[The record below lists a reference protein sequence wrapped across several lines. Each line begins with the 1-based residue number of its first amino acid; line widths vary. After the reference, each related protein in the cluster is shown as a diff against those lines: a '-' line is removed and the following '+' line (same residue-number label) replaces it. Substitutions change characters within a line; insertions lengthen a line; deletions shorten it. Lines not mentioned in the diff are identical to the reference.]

1 MKQYVLMAALLASSA
16 YVIGQEHQAI
26 NVSYMDKTVRPQDD
40 FYNYVNGNWMKT
52 VEIPSDKARWGSFDQ
67 LRENTDEASLKI
79 LKESLNTKFEKGTDG
94 QKIADLYKSY
104 VDFDTRNQLGI
115 TPIQQQLKDIDQV
128 KKPTRTL

>member
-67 LRENTDEASLKI
+67 LRENTDEESLKI
-79 LKESLNTKFEKGTDG
+79 LKESLNIKF
-94 QKIADLYKSY
+94 
-104 VDFDTRNQLGI
+104 
-115 TPIQQQLKDIDQV
+115 
-128 KKPTRTL
+128 